1 MKKAGLVNNDVVE
14 TVGRERRYRFT
25 TRATAATGNI
35 SAATISGAS
44 APASTPV
51 PASAAPT
58 EGRSRYNERG
68 ASTTHA
74 RRRALIQDW
83 LEKER
88 VIPFNADAMA
98 EYARRTT

>member
-25 TRATAATGNI
+25 TTAAAAATAGGE
-35 SAATISGAS
+35 SAAAVGGAA
-44 APASTPV
+44 APASAPV
-51 PASAAPT
+51 PASAAPA

-74 RRRALIQDW
+74 RRRALIQEW

-98 EYARRTT
+98 E